1 MTLMETMGMKKMK
14 MRTWRGMEISTLKVF
29 RRKMKRMGVFFI
41 LTMVR
46 INFSLIPVTA
56 INLSG
61 RSWSLG

>member
-1 MTLMETMGMKKMK
+1 MRLMVTMGMKKMK

-29 RRKMKRMGVFFI
+29 RRKMRRTEVFFI

-46 INFSLIPVTA
+46 INFSLIPVMA
-56 INLSG
+56 IILSG